1 MISEDKEN
9 AELLNSFFSNA
20 VKNLQIPE
28 FGDSNPL
35 AENIPHPI
43 FKAKLKHKNHP
54 SIIANKNARNRSG
67 FYFCGV
73 SVIGFDLIISE
84 PLKKFF
90 RKVFS
95 LFFSPVSSVLFL
107 FAVVFI
113 FSVSFDFT
121 LSLDFTLSKFVSSW
135 LSVFFFLEEIIILL

>member
-54 SIIANKNARNRSG
+54 SIIANKNARNGSG

-90 RKVFS
+90 RKV
-95 LFFSPVSSVLFL
+95 FSPVSSVLFL

-135 LSVFFFLEEIIILL
+135 LSVFFFGRDNYFVMKID